1 MKQARGLKKRWYM
14 LRDLIGLH
22 SKKYNYKNNY
32 TKDLKVEK
40 SCEEYLDNIA
50 FKAQKKDSDIML
62 KVFEKFPTKT
72 WTPYGTER
80 TFVCG
85 VDAAPGVM
93 ETTLTLLANELKNNP
108 NNKRI
113 LSIGCGMRDGLKL
126 LEFIGYDAY
135 GVDFDVPKD
144 KQTDRLK
151 WHNLNTTDDLP
162 FEDGFFDVVLCQEV
176 IEHIENPWLLFRK
189 VKRVLKSES
198 GDITGGGGDIP
209 TYHTKYKLP

>member
-108 NNKRI
+108 NNKSMCI
-113 LSIGCGMRDGLKL
+113 WFAKAINS
-126 LEFIGYDAY
+126 
-135 GVDFDVPKD
+135 
-144 KQTDRLK
+144 
-151 WHNLNTTDDLP
+151 P
-162 FEDGFFDVVLCQEV
+162 F
-176 IEHIENPWLLFRK
+176 
-189 VKRVLKSES
+189 
-198 GDITGGGGDIP
+198 
-209 TYHTKYKLP
+209 